1 MTKKN
6 AKLWTVR
13 SGSNRKGDSKI
24 IPRGY
29 IAVQMEP
36 TNDAEYHT
44 DEDLQP
50 YHDNIR
56 RMDFRKSISSPNL
69 GCLLDGSPYQNSQNL
84 PTPHQKVDICLHV
97 VRKPKPRVNP
107 QAIDAMTRSD

>member
-69 GCLLDGSPYQNSQNL
+69 GCLLDGSPYPFCQNNL
-84 PTPHQKVDICLHV
+84 PQQFDRCLHV